1 MDTLKNADANSIVGT
16 ILYGSKNMVQQPF
29 LQSAQIDLL
38 NYKKQDPISKIL
50 LIGSF
55 FILKLPNMVI
65 IIKDN
70 YHI

>member
-1 MDTLKNADANSIVGT
+1 
-16 ILYGSKNMVQQPF
+16 MVQQPF

-50 LIGSF
+50 LMGSF